1 MVNGSLRINRIPYLV
16 VSKSLFMSQPKRL
29 FLLDA
34 FALIFRGYYAFI
46 KNPRIN
52 SQGVDTSA
60 VFGFMNS
67 LLDVIK
73 RERPDHLAVCFD
85 KGGSASRTEMFQ
97 DYKANRDET
106 PEAISIAVPYIQ
118 EILKSMHIP
127 VVELAGY
134 EADDIIGT
142 LAKQAEKEGFQTY
155 MVTPDKDFAQL
166 VSENIFMYRP
176 ARMGNGIEIWGIPE
190 VQAKFEI
197 DHPHQVI
204 DYLGMMGD
212 AVDNIPGLPGV
223 GDKTAK
229 KFLKA
234 YGSMEGLLAHTHE
247 LKGKM
252 KEKVEANKE
261 LGLLS
266 KELAKIILDVPVEF
280 QADQYQ
286 LTDPDFTAV
295 GSLFDELEF
304 RRMKENLQKIFGQAP
319 AETTATKEKDTAV
332 SSPATGGQMDL
343 FSAGAGN
350 TETADLSTQKNLSN
364 QPHHY
369 QLIHTPLGVKL
380 FVQQL
385 LQQKSV
391 CFDTETT
398 SLKALEAEL
407 VGIAFSWAPGTGYY
421 LPVAKE
427 KEEALQLM
435 AQLQPFFSHPQI
447 EKIGHN
453 LKYDLKV
460 LSNYGVQVV
469 GPLYDTM
476 IAHYIINPDRR
487 HGMDVLASNYL
498 NYEPQPITDLIGK
511 KGKNQGSM
519 RDVPLDQQTEYAVE
533 DADIT
538 LQLKQ
543 YFDLELAAA
552 ENASLFQQVELPLVT
567 VLSAMEQEGIQL
579 DTAFL
584 NKLATTLGTEIDEL
598 EARIYTQAGE
608 TFNLAS
614 PKQLGPILFE
624 KLKLIDKPKKT
635 KTGQYA
641 TSEDVLSG
649 LAKDHPIV
657 ADIMNWR
664 SLVKLQNTYVK
675 ALPEEINP
683 KTGRVHTVY
692 NQAVAATGR
701 LSSNQ
706 PNLQNIPIRTPRG
719 QEVRKAFIPRDQD
732 HVLLAADYSQI
743 ELRIIAALSED
754 PAMVEAFQ
762 KGEDIHAA
770 TAAKVFGVPLTEVS
784 REQRSNAK
792 TVNFG
797 IVYGVSAFGLSQQTN
812 LNRTEAKALI
822 EAYYATY
829 PKLRAYM
836 ADQVEFAR
844 ENGYVETVLGRR
856 RYLKDINSQN
866 AIVRGAAER
875 NAVNA
880 PIQGSAADI
889 IKLAMINIHQ
899 RLTQENWASKL
910 LLQVH
915 DELVFDVPKSEVDA
929 LSAMVKNEME
939 NAFKLSVPLT
949 VDVGIGDNWLEAH

>member
-1 MVNGSLRINRIPYLV
+1 
-16 VSKSLFMSQPKRL
+16 MSANKRL

-34 FALIFRGYYAFI
+34 YALIFRGYYAFI

-52 SQGVDTSA
+52 SKGVDTSA
-60 VFGFMNS
+60 IFGFMNS

-85 KGGSASRTEMFQ
+85 KGGSVSRTELFE

-106 PEAISIAVPYIQ
+106 PEAIKIAVPFIQ
-118 EILKSMHIP
+118 QILKNMHIP
-127 VVELAGY
+127 VVEMAGY

-142 LAKQAEKEGFQTY
+142 LAKQAEKEGFQTF

-197 DHPHQVI
+197 ERPEQVI

-229 KFLKA
+229 KFLKE
-234 YGSMEGLLAHTHE
+234 YGSMEGLLANTDK

-266 KELAKIILDVPVEF
+266 KELAKILLDVPVRFE
-280 QADQYQ
+280 ADAYA
-286 LTDPDFTAV
+286 LSEPDFTAV
-295 GSLFDELEF
+295 EVVFDELEF
-304 RRMKENLQKIFGQAP
+304 RRMKDNLKKTFGLEI
-319 AETTATKEKDTAV
+319 ETTTEKTTTSTKATPT
-332 SSPATGGQMDL
+332 TGGQMDL
-343 FSAGAGN
+343 FAAGGGSAITHEN
-350 TETADLSTQKNLSN
+350 NSKRNLSTT
-364 QPHHY
+364 PHHY
-369 QLIHTPLGVKL
+369 QYINTTLGVSLLIEKL
-380 FVQQL
+380 MH
-385 LQQKSV
+385 QKSV

-398 SLKALEAEL
+398 SLNALAADL
-407 VGIAFSWAPGTGYY
+407 VGIAFSWEVGTGYY
-421 LPVAKE
+421 VSIPEDKSIAE
-427 KEEALQLM
+427 KILEQLR
-435 AQLQPFFSHPQI
+435 PFFENKQV

-460 LSNYGVQVV
+460 LSNYNITVA
-469 GPLYDTM
+469 GPLYDTL
-476 IAHYIINPDRR
+476 IAHYLINPDRR
-487 HGMDVLASNYL
+487 HGMDILASNYL
-498 NYEPQPITDLIGK
+498 NYEPQSITELIGK

-519 RDVPLDQQTEYAVE
+519 RDVPLEQQTEYAVE

-538 LQLKQ
+538 FQLKQ
-543 YFDLELAAA
+543 HFDQELAAA
-552 ENASLFQQVELPLVT
+552 ENGKLFHDVELPLVE
-567 VLSAMEQEGIQL
+567 VLTAMEQEGINL
-579 DTAFL
+579 NTTFL
-584 NKLATTLGTEIDEL
+584 KNLESELAVDINRL
-598 EARIYTQAGE
+598 EKDIFAQAGE
-608 TFNLAS
+608 EFNLAS

-624 KLKLIDKPKKT
+624 KLKLVDKPKKT
-635 KTGQYA
+635 KTGQYSTA
-641 TSEDVLSG
+641 EDVLSY
-649 LAKDHPIV
+649 LAKDHKIV
-657 ADIMNWR
+657 ADILEWR
-664 SLVKLQNTYVK
+664 SINKLQSTYVK

-683 KTGRVHTVY
+683 KTRRVHTVY

-706 PNLQNIPIRTPRG
+706 PNLQNIPIRTERG
-719 QEVRKAFIPRDQD
+719 QQVRKAFIPRDEN

-743 ELRIIAALSED
+743 ELRIIAALSQD

-770 TAAKVFGVPLTEVS
+770 TAAKVFGVALENVT

-812 LNRTEAKALI
+812 LNRSEAKELI
-822 EAYYATY
+822 DAYYLTY
-829 PKLRAYM
+829 PKLKAYM
-836 ADQVEFAR
+836 NEQVDFAR
-844 ENGYVETVLGRR
+844 ENGFVETVLGRR

-866 AIVRGAAER
+866 AVVRGAAER

-889 IKLAMINIHQ
+889 IKLAMIKIH
-899 RLTQENWASKL
+899 RRMKSEDWKSKM

-915 DELVFDVPKSEVDA
+915 DELVFDVPKVEVDA
-929 LSAMVKNEME
+929 LTKMVKEEME
-939 NAFKLSVPLT
+939 NAFTLEVPLV
-949 VDVGIGDNWLEAH
+949 VDVGIGENWLEAH